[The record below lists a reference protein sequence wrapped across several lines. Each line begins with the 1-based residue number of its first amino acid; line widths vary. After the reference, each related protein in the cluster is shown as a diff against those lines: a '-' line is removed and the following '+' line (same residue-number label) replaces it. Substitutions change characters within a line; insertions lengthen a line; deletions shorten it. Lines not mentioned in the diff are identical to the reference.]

1 MTHNRQTVAPYIS
14 RMPSRLPLFPLNLA
28 LFPGEPLPLHIFEP
42 RYREMLADCLAG
54 DQRFGITA
62 TIPPVAGALGSIARI
77 RAAQPLADGRSNIV
91 VMGERRFAIRALLPE
106 EHQYLVGAVDE
117 FDDQPGTAPL
127 PQERAQLQE
136 LADEYRN
143 ALSLLTD
150 HPNDEADWAE
160 QSEAFT
166 FQVAALAGLELE
178 AKLQLLATRSTR
190 DRTRALLDL
199 LPALLRLVRS
209 RADVHVRARS
219 NGKGGHGHEI
229 VTDP

>member
-1 MTHNRQTVAPYIS
+1 
-14 RMPSRLPLFPLNLA
+14 MPARLPLFPLNLV

-62 TIPPVAGALGSIARI
+62 SIPPVTGALGSVARI
-77 RAAQPLADGRSNIV
+77 RATQPLSEGRANIV

-106 EHQYLVGAVDE
+106 PHPYLVGAVDE
-117 FDDQPGTAPL
+117 FDDHPGTAPL

-136 LADEYRN
+136 LAEEYRG

-150 HPNDEADWAE
+150 NPQEDPDWAE

-166 FQVAALAGLELE
+166 FQVAALSGLELD
-178 AKLQLLATRSTR
+178 AKLRLLATRSTR
-190 DRTRALLDL
+190 DRARALLESLPPL
-199 LPALLRLVRS
+199 LQLVRS
-209 RADVHVRARS
+209 RADVHVRART
-219 NGKGGHGHEI
+219 NGKGGHGHDI
-229 VTDP
+229 ITDP